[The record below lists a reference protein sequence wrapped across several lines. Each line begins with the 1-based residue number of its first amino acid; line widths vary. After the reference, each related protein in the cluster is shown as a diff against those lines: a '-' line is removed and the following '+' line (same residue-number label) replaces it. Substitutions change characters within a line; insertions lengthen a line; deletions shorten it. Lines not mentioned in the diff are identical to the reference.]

1 MVTLQCVHT
10 PPVPTDLWHERA
22 LVDVCVTSQNQTNQN
37 KPITSLYR
45 KSRFFTY
52 DGTDVI
58 FAEGVELWCS
68 RSRTRFARQVVVRPT
83 LTDRAAALLARDD
96 T

>member
-1 MVTLQCVHT
+1 MWT
-10 PPVPTDLWHERA
+10 
-22 LVDVCVTSQNQTNQN
+22 
-37 KPITSLYR
+37 
-45 KSRFFTY
+45 FFTY

-58 FAEGVELWCS
+58 FAEGVELWCAG
-68 RSRTRFARQVVVRPT
+68 SRTRFARQVVVRPT

>member
-1 MVTLQCVHT
+1 M
-10 PPVPTDLWHERA
+10 
-22 LVDVCVTSQNQTNQN
+22 TSQNQTNQN
-37 KPITSLYR
+37 KPTDFTENVD
-45 KSRFFTY
+45 FFTY

-58 FAEGVELWCS
+58 FAEGVELWCA
-68 RSRTRFARQVVVRPT
+68 RSRTRFTWQAVVRPT